1 LSELD
6 LVLVLKALIELALR
20 VHESRHKRPRDTD
33 AS

>member
-6 LVLVLKALIELALR
+6 LVLVLKALVELGLR
-20 VHESRHKRPRDTD
+20 VDESRLKRPRDPD